1 MVDRLEENLGKYAF
15 VTLAQVKDYLSISSD
30 GQDARLAN
38 IINYATGVV
47 EHYIGQEI
55 LANDYVEVFDG
66 GKTSVMVSRLPLSNV
81 YQVSEFNGTEDAIL
95 ADPTTIGRP
104 VTTRDTD
111 ATTLTFKND
120 AHINSRIK
128 RFGKSSLE
136 LDTSD
141 YLLGGT
147 VSDDLKFE
155 EGDFTIEMFIRVD
168 EATLQDNVLFAINTD
183 ASNYMEFRLANQYG
197 LAFEANVSGTAT
209 TVQGANNLIE
219 SQQFAKRRFAHV
231 AVSRDL
237 TEEKLYLHYNG
248 NVIADASFT
257 VANLTFTSN
266 IELGTTFKG
275 YMDEV
280 RVSNM
285 AKYSSANFTAPTKR
299 FRPDGET
306 IFLVHFDGKN
316 DDTEATDV
324 HNATN
329 EYNFSRDMGEVTR
342 DTGAVGVRGTFP
354 TIRNSYPAMTLSGPP
369 GFSPF
374 PSGVKVEY
382 RAGYE
387 SGEVP
392 QDIQL
397 ATLDM
402 IKLLFKQ
409 DQEKRGFS
417 FEGERGDS
425 FPLAGNFPPHIRRIL
440 DLYRIIS

>member
-1 MVDRLEENLGKYAF
+1 MDRHEEGLGRYPY
-15 VTLAQVKDYLSISSD
+15 VTLAQVKSYLSINSTTHD
-30 GQDARLAN
+30 GTLSN
-38 IINYATGVV
+38 IISYATGVV
-47 EHYIGQEI
+47 EHYIGQQV

-66 GKTSVMVSRLPLSNV
+66 GETSVFVNRLPLSNV
-81 YQVSEFNGTEDAIL
+81 YEVTEFNGIEHITLD
-95 ADPTTIGRP
+95 DPATNGMP
-104 VTTRDTD
+104 NVQDTD
-111 ATTLTFKND
+111 DITLTFNND

-136 LDTSD
+136 VAADD
-141 YLLGGT
+141 FVEGT
-147 VSDDLKFE
+147 VPNQIKFE

-168 EATLQDNVLFAINTD
+168 EAALQDNVLFSINTD
-183 ASNYMEFRLANQYG
+183 ASNYMQFRLASQKG
-197 LAFEANVSGTAT
+197 LAYEANVSGTAT
-209 TVQGANNLIE
+209 VIEGANTSVE
-219 SQQFAKRRFAHV
+219 TQQFAKRRFAHV

-257 VANLTFTSN
+257 EANLTFTSN
-266 IELGTTFKG
+266 VEIGTTFKG
-275 YMDEV
+275 YMDEI
-280 RVSNM
+280 RVSDK
-285 AKYSSANFTAPTKR
+285 ARYSSANFTPPTKR

-316 DDTEATDV
+316 DATETKDV
-324 HNATN
+324 HNAVN

-342 DTGAVGVRGTFP
+342 DVGAVGVRGSFP
-354 TIRNSYPAMTLSGPP
+354 TVRNNYPAMTLAGSPS
-369 GFSPF
+369 FAPF

-387 SGEVP
+387 SSDIP
-392 QDIQL
+392 QDLQL

-402 IKLLFKQ
+402 VKLLYKQ

-417 FEGERGDS
+417 FEGERGES
-425 FPLAGNFPPHIRRIL
+425 YPLAGNFPPHIRRIL